1 MARDVQILFL
11 NGSSG
16 SGKTTIASRLK
27 NDHQIAWFHPDG
39 IWDTTR
45 LDQRELTFRC
55 VEKVVEEYNGLVI
68 IDSQLQNQFLVD
80 SVEKYRVSVGKQIL
94 LDCNDA
100 ERESRLLTR
109 GWSKEEIAPMI
120 PWAQYLRKE
129 AIQEK
134 VLLVDTSSASE
145 LEVVGAV
152 LDYVVEMGG
161 V

>member
-16 SGKTTIASRLK
+16 SGKTTIAARLK

-39 IWDTTR
+39 AWDTTR

-100 ERESRLLTR
+100 ERESRLLKR
-109 GWSKEEIAPMI
+109 GWSKEKIAPMI
-120 PWAQYLRKE
+120 PWAQYLRE
-129 AIQEK
+129 QAIQEK

-152 LDYVVEMGG
+152 LDYIVEMGG